1 MEIKIISL
9 VLIIFF
15 LIVIVW
21 GIYMI
26 HLYPGKV
33 AKERKHPQ
41 LRAIEVTSVM
51 GLLIFPLWIAALIWA
66 HSNAII
72 GKLYN
77 GGDFTLEGEEKT
89 EAEPAVVSSKKKAK
103 IVKTDKKD

>member
-1 MEIKIISL
+1 MEIKIVSL
-9 VLIIFF
+9 SLILFAT
-15 LIVIVW
+15 VW

-33 AKERKHPQ
+33 ARQRKHPQ

-51 GLLIFPLWIAALIWA
+51 GLIIFPLWIFALIWA
-66 HSNAII
+66 HSNAIV

-77 GGDFTLEGEEKT
+77 KGDFTPDDKEVAEPEPAIVPSRKKNKKGQTDKT
-89 EAEPAVVSSKKKAK
+89 E
-103 IVKTDKKD
+103 